1 MTVKLREGEE
11 LILKLKPHPIA
22 FMELYFTGLYVAIAS
37 ILARI
42 YADELAVKV
51 SKLLGLN
58 IVPMGYMSTLVWA
71 VAIMIPFIVMFIA
84 KSSIKWL
91 AAGLIMVIASVAIK
105 FETGITESTSS
116 LFMGVIWLAL
126 SNMYKNAHT
135 YYITTDRI
143 IAEYKFIREK
153 TREISYQYITDLVV
167 EKGVIGRILNVG
179 TIIPVST
186 AGLGLGGEIAA
197 ISGKIDVKQTGLGV
211 IAGTNVVMPKGRS
224 PNVLFGVKDPMKIK
238 EIISNEMAKHSESG
252 ILTKISENLEKILEK
267 TEKNEGSTTGT
278 VGDEPKGE

>member
-1 MTVKLREGEE
+1 LTVKLREGEE

-22 FMELYFTGLYVAIAS
+22 FMELYITGLYVAIAS
-37 ILARI
+37 IIARI
-42 YADELAVKV
+42 YADELALKV

-58 IVPMGYMSTLVWA
+58 IVPIGYMSTLVWA
-71 VAIMIPFIVMFIA
+71 FAIMIPFIVMFIA

-91 AAGLIMVIASVAIK
+91 AAGLVIVIASIAIK
-105 FETGITESTSS
+105 FETGISESTSS

-143 IAEYKFIREK
+143 ISEYKFIREK

-224 PNVLFGVKDPMKIK
+224 PNVLFGVKDPMKVK
-238 EIISNEMAKHSESG
+238 EIISKEMAKHSESG

-267 TEKNEGSTTGT
+267 TERKEESATGT
-278 VGDEPKGE
+278 VGDKPKGE

>member
-1 MTVKLREGEE
+1 MTLKLREGEE
-11 LILKLKPHPIA
+11 LILKLKPHSIA
-22 FMELYFTGLYVAIAS
+22 FIELYFTGVYIAVVS

-42 YADELAVKV
+42 YSDEIAMKV
-51 SKLLGLN
+51 VKLLGLN
-58 IVPMGYMSTLVWA
+58 MIPIEYMSTLVWA
-71 VAIMIPFIVMFIA
+71 FAIMLPFIVMFIA

-91 AAGLIMVIASVAIK
+91 VAGLTIVIASITIR
-105 FETGITESTSS
+105 FGTGINESTSS
-116 LFMGVIWLAL
+116 LFMGVIWFAL

-143 IAEYKFIREK
+143 ISEYKFIREK
-153 TREISYQYITDLVV
+153 IREISYQYITDLVV

-179 TIIPVST
+179 TIIPIST

-197 ISGKIDVKQTGLGV
+197 ISGKMDAKQLSLGV
-211 IAGTNVVMPKGRS
+211 IAGTNIVIPRGRS

-238 EIISNEMAKHSESG
+238 EIISREMAKHSESG

-267 TEKNEGSTTGT
+267 TEKKEDLATGSI
-278 VGDEPKGE
+278 GDKPKGE

>member
-1 MTVKLREGEE
+1 LTVKFREGEE

-22 FMELYFTGLYVAIAS
+22 FMELYITGVYVAIAS
-37 ILARI
+37 IIARI
-42 YADELAVKV
+42 YADELALKV

-58 IVPMGYMSTLVWA
+58 IVPIGYMSTLVWA
-71 VAIMIPFIVMFIA
+71 FAIMIPFIVMFIA

-91 AAGLIMVIASVAIK
+91 AAGLIMVIASIAIK
-105 FETGITESTSS
+105 FETGISESTSS
-116 LFMGVIWLAL
+116 LFMGIVWLAL

-143 IAEYKFIREK
+143 ISEYKFIKEK

-197 ISGKIDVKQTGLGV
+197 ISGKIDVKQTSLGV
-211 IAGTNVVMPKGRS
+211 IAGTNIVMPKGRS
-224 PNVLFGVKDPMKIK
+224 PNVLFGVKDPMKVK
-238 EIISNEMAKHSESG
+238 EIISKEMAKHSESG

-267 TEKNEGSTTGT
+267 TEGKGESATGT
-278 VGDEPKGE
+278 VGDKPKGE

>member
-37 ILARI
+37 IIARI
-42 YADELAVKV
+42 YADELALKV

-58 IVPMGYMSTLVWA
+58 IVPIEYMSTLVWA
-71 VAIMIPFIVMFIA
+71 FTIMIPFIVMFIA

-91 AAGLIMVIASVAIK
+91 AAGLIMVIASIAIK
-105 FETGITESTSS
+105 FETGISESTSS
-116 LFMGVIWLAL
+116 LFMGIVWLAL

-143 IAEYKFIREK
+143 ISEYKFIKEK

-197 ISGKIDVKQTGLGV
+197 ISGKIDVKQTSLGV
-211 IAGTNVVMPKGRS
+211 IAGTNIVMPKGRS
-224 PNVLFGVKDPMKIK
+224 PNVLFGVKDPMKVK
-238 EIISNEMAKHSESG
+238 EIISKEMAKHSESG

-267 TEKNEGSTTGT
+267 TERKGESATGT
-278 VGDEPKGE
+278 VGDKPKGE

>member
-22 FMELYFTGLYVAIAS
+22 FMELYITGLYVAIAS
-37 ILARI
+37 IIARI
-42 YADELAVKV
+42 YADELALKV

-58 IVPMGYMSTLVWA
+58 IVPIGYMSTLVWA
-71 VAIMIPFIVMFIA
+71 FAIMIPFIVMFIA

-91 AAGLIMVIASVAIK
+91 AAGLVIVIASIAIK
-105 FETGITESTSS
+105 FETGISESTSS

-143 IAEYKFIREK
+143 ISEYKFIREK

-224 PNVLFGVKDPMKIK
+224 PNVLFGVKDPMKVK
-238 EIISNEMAKHSESG
+238 EIISKEMAKHSESG

-267 TEKNEGSTTGT
+267 TERKEESATGT
-278 VGDEPKGE
+278 VGDKPKGE